1 MAQRGRPRKNPL
13 PEPVNE
19 GEVATAEPE
28 VTAGGVITA
37 GSEDNP
43 LIQTSTQPSLPL
55 DTARRPGP
63 EPPATAVRDY
73 DDLVRELKDLEEM
86 TDTRGWRTFYG
97 NLLSARDGA
106 KENLLTAE
114 KMNDVVKAQ
123 ATVNLVESLV
133 KRLTEPVER
142 INELRGRFPLFD
154 REFVYSGELDA
165 ESGRVVLV
173 HHESKNGATQDAAA
187 DTDPSQET
195 VEGAEAETAVP
206 TEAATEVEEGEGGPE
221 PAAPPAD
228 NEGPADDADD
238 GPADEDGDD
247 GEEGDED
254 EDLTDD
260 ELEEELDDEDDDPF
274 GE

>member
-28 VTAGGVITA
+28 VAAGGVITA
-37 GSEDNP
+37 GSVDNP
-43 LIQTSTQPSLPL
+43 LNLPL
-55 DTARRPGP
+55 DTARRTGP

-73 DDLVRELKDLEEM
+73 DDLVRELRDLEEM

-187 DTDPSQET
+187 VAEPCPEPA
-195 VEGAEAETAVP
+195 VEVEAETAVP
-206 TEAATEVEEGEGGPE
+206 ADTPAEGTVDTEGPE
-221 PAAPPAD
+221 PVAPPAD
-228 NEGPADDADD
+228 DEGPADDADE
-238 GPADEDGDD
+238 GPADEDGEYD
-247 GEEGDED
+247 EEGGGDED
-254 EDLTDD
+254 DLTDED
-260 ELEEELDDEDDDPF
+260 EPEGEEFEDEDDPDDDPF
-274 GE
+274 GA